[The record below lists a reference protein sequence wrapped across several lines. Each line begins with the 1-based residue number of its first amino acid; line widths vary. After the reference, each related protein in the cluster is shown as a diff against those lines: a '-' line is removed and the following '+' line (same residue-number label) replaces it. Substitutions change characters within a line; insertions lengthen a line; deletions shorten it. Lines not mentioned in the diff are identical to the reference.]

1 MESKTNESE
10 INQDDLWKILNLY
23 KNSEYL
29 KKNILAN
36 GNQIISEE
44 YYLINIKW
52 IKKFKDIFHFN
63 SIVNCLK
70 NKYENLNMLQKNQ
83 IIIKNLPTISKK
95 NRDELKIIQNE
106 EIIVNNPEE
115 ESISYFYLPFFLVYP
130 KYYEIIL
137 EGYIIDERIKCD
149 IYIANKTFVIDLSNN
164 IFEVGIF
171 DTTFSYKLICLLKF
185 AEKVNYKEEMYQI
198 FSLNLFGYFYNN
210 SITEDMLIEHSEISR
225 DKFHLIRI
233 FVDEITINKRKEKLK
248 PIKNDLKEENL
259 DISNNLGLY
268 NFESSEIS
276 KLNSIIQML
285 SSIKE
290 IYNLFMN
297 SDKKNEII
305 KFNHIY
311 IFSSFFLE
319 AINYI
324 NGKSKVFDIV
334 KKMSILLNFLDEDI
348 SKKDITEYLNFILQ
362 ILHNELLFIPDNL
375 KQQNLISYESPLDDR
390 TISLNNF
397 YNYYKNSYKK
407 SIISVLFNWIKEK
420 KVDCYLDNRPLY
432 SSFKSFP
439 LIEFNFDL
447 LYRNQNQSKNLILDL
462 INCFIDYQKIS
473 IDDNLNLPQCSYCNN
488 IHPSKYII
496 HNTPPY
502 FIIVLNRKN
511 RNDIKIKYKNILD
524 ITSYIDKDSKFKIYQ
539 LIGVIMEEGNKYYAI
554 IRDTNKGKIL
564 DKNEVWIKFQEKN
577 ISTININ
584 NSMLD
589 IKTYNEVYNPI
600 NSRILLYKG
609 IK

>member
-70 NKYENLNMLQKNQ
+70 NNYENLNMLQKNQ
-83 IIIKNLPTISKK
+83 IIIENLPTISKK

-259 DISNNLGLY
+259 DISNNLGLD

-290 IYNLFMN
+290 IYNLFIN

-362 ILHNELLFIPDNL
+362 ILHNELLIIPDNL

-407 SIISVLFNWIKEK
+407 SIISDLFNWIKEK
-420 KVDCYLDNRPLY
+420 KSR
-432 SSFKSFP
+432 
-439 LIEFNFDL
+439 L
-447 LYRNQNQSKNLILDL
+447 LFR
-462 INCFIDYQKIS
+462 
-473 IDDNLNLPQCSYCNN
+473 
-488 IHPSKYII
+488 
-496 HNTPPY
+496 
-502 FIIVLNRKN
+502 
-511 RNDIKIKYKNILD
+511 
-524 ITSYIDKDSKFKIYQ
+524 
-539 LIGVIMEEGNKYYAI
+539 
-554 IRDTNKGKIL
+554 
-564 DKNEVWIKFQEKN
+564 
-577 ISTININ
+577 
-584 NSMLD
+584 
-589 IKTYNEVYNPI
+589 
-600 NSRILLYKG
+600 
-609 IK
+609 

>member
-36 GNQIISEE
+36 GNQLISEE

-52 IKKFKDIFHFN
+52 IKKFKDIFHF
-63 SIVNCLK
+63 STIVNNLK
-70 NKYENLNMLQKNQ
+70 KKYEDLNKLQKGHINL
-83 IIIKNLPTISKK
+83 KKLPTISKK
-95 NRDELKIIQNE
+95 NREELKIIQNE
-106 EIIVNNPEE
+106 EILVNDPEDK
-115 ESISYFYLPFFLVYP
+115 SISYFYLPFFLIHP
-130 KYYEIIL
+130 EYYEIIL
-137 EGYIIDERIKCD
+137 EGNIIDERIKCD
-149 IYIANKTFVIDLSNN
+149 IYIANKTFAIDLSNN
-164 IFEVGIF
+164 TFEVGVF
-171 DTTFSYKLICLLKF
+171 DSPFSYKVICLLQF
-185 AEKVNYKEEMYQI
+185 AEKVNYKEEKYQI
-198 FSLNLFGYFYNN
+198 FSLSLFEYLHNN
-210 SITEDMLIEHSEISR
+210 SITEDMLIEYPEITR
-225 DKFHLIRI
+225 DKFHLTRI
-233 FVDEITINKRKEKLK
+233 FIDEKIINKKE
-248 PIKNDLKEENL
+248 IEKNDKKKEVL
-259 DISNNLGLY
+259 DISNNLRLN
-268 NFESSEIS
+268 NFESSES
-276 KLNSIIQML
+276 TKLNSIIQML
-285 SSIKE
+285 CSIKE
-290 IYNLFMN
+290 IFNFFMN
-297 SDKKNEII
+297 SKKTDEIR
-305 KFNHIY
+305 KYNHIY
-311 IFSSFFLE
+311 ILSSFFLE
-319 AINYI
+319 AIKYV
-324 NGKSKVFDIV
+324 NGKSEQDDIL
-334 KKMSILLNFLDEDI
+334 KKMSIIINFFDEDI
-348 SKKDITEYLNFILQ
+348 AKKDITEYLNFILQ